1 VHGDDPNNRGGTYT
15 YIFVNMSYQAD
26 LENAEKD
33 LAGPKQMQV
42 IASKDAEIE
51 DLKER
56 LVAAEKQLDEEQ
68 ANLKK
73 TKVCERVQ
81 GGMI

>member
-1 VHGDDPNNRGGTYT
+1 
-15 YIFVNMSYQAD
+15 
-26 LENAEKD
+26 
-33 LAGPKQMQV
+33 V